1 MGVPAKGLPGPCR
14 TYRGMDRSELLSLV
28 STATSLNQISSLTA
42 GIRAWLADNPDDEE
56 MRDVFQELTRR
67 EREQLAH
74 ARG

>member
-1 MGVPAKGLPGPCR
+1 
-14 TYRGMDRSELLSLV
+14 MDRSELLSLV

-42 GIRAWLADNPDDEE
+42 GIRAWLAEHPDDEE